1 MIIGDHMIIKKKYFG
16 VYYFNELIDTI
27 EATSLEEAKKIALS
41 KLGQV
46 PAQLKYKGKIIDET
60 NIYMSIDQYE
70 DLMSNFHVKPLKER

>member
-1 MIIGDHMIIKKKYFG
+1 MEVKKKYFG

-41 KLGQV
+41 KVGQV
-46 PAQLKYKGKIIDET
+46 PAQLKYNGKIIDET
-60 NIYMSIDQYE
+60 NIYMSIDLYE